1 MTPDKVLRKDDTM
14 QDIKKFFNTY
24 NKQRSRYDAI
34 SPLQVLFEFYS
45 HRSPPESQ
53 ELLNLRAHVEELTSH
68 LPYAE
73 QDAFLCAVNE
83 LCAEQERYA
92 VMEGICLG
100 ARTLLAL
107 TELDS

>member
-1 MTPDKVLRKDDTM
+1 M
-14 QDIKKFFNTY
+14 QDIKEFFISY
-24 NKQRSRYDAI
+24 NKQRSFYDTA

-45 HRSPPESQ
+45 HRSPPETQ
-53 ELLNLRAHVEELTSH
+53 ELQDLRAHVEALTEH

-73 QDAFLCAVNE
+73 RDAFLRAVNE

-107 TELDS
+107 TEPIEE

>member
-1 MTPDKVLRKDDTM
+1 M
-14 QDIKKFFNTY
+14 QAIKEFFITY
-24 NKQRSRYDAI
+24 NKQRSFYDTI
-34 SPLQVLFEFYS
+34 SPLQALFEFYS
-45 HRSPPESQ
+45 LHSPPETPALQ
-53 ELLNLRAHVEELTSH
+53 ALRDRVEALTKH

-73 QDAFLCAVNE
+73 QDALLRAVNE

-107 TELDS
+107 TDTAEDDD

>member
-1 MTPDKVLRKDDTM
+1 M
-14 QDIKKFFNTY
+14 QDIKEFFITY
-24 NKQRSRYDAI
+24 NKQRSHYDAI
-34 SPLQVLFEFYS
+34 SPLQVLLEFYF
-45 HRSPPESQ
+45 HRSPPETQ
-53 ELLNLRAHVEELTSH
+53 EVLALRARVEELTAH
-68 LPYAE
+68 LPYTE

-107 TELDS
+107 TEQTEE